1 MNVLKLR
8 FNNDDDDDDDDRYI
22 DADDS
27 KLSFVMISY
36 LHNDQTMPYIF

>member
-1 MNVLKLR
+1 MGANVLKLR
-8 FNNDDDDDDDDRYI
+8 FNYNDDDDRYI

-27 KLSFVMISY
+27 KLWFVMISY

>member
-1 MNVLKLR
+1 MVKLR
-8 FNNDDDDDDDDRYI
+8 FNNDDDDDQYI

-27 KLSFVMISY
+27 KLWFAVISY